1 MMAQLNRFIRTR
13 LWLAILLLLFSG
25 LPSLAFTQDFSGQV
39 VSVLD
44 GDTIDVL
51 HDGKVERIRLNGI
64 DAPEQDQNHGQQAKQ
79 FAEELTRSREVTVE
93 TKELD
98 RYGRTVG
105 DVLLPDG
112 RYLNKE
118 LVRAGL
124 AWWYCKY
131 SSDQILKG
139 LEQDARGNKR
149 GLWSDRIPIPP
160 WIYRK
165 IKRNQVP
172 SVADF
177 DCPSATQPQGFGLD
191 TSSGTTT
198 AIPSTGPVIGNKRSH
213 VYHRPDC
220 PAHSQ
225 VSARNR
231 VEFPSGKAAED
242 AGYRLAGNCP

>member
-1 MMAQLNRFIRTR
+1 MK
-13 LWLAILLLLFSG
+13 LLVTFLVLFFF
-25 LPSLAFTQDFSGQV
+25 SLQEAFPFTGEV
-39 VSVLD
+39 VEVVD
-44 GDTIDVL
+44 GDTIDIL
-51 HDGKVERIRLNGI
+51 HNGKAERIRLNGI
-64 DAPEQDQNHGQQAKQ
+64 DAPERDQAYGQRAKQ
-79 FAEELTRSREVTVE
+79 LAEELTHDQQVKVE

-105 DVLLPDG
+105 DVFLPDG
-112 RYLNKE
+112 RHLNKE

-131 SSDQILKG
+131 SSDQTLKD
-139 LEQDARGNKR
+139 LEQDARDNKR
-149 GLWSDRIPIPP
+149 GLWTGRVPIPP

-165 IKRNQVP
+165 IQRNQVP

-177 DCPSATQPQGFGLD
+177 DCPPVTQPQSFGRD
-191 TSSGTTT
+191 TSSRTTT
-198 AIPSTGPVIGNKRSH
+198 ALPSTGPVIGNKRSR

-220 PAHSQ
+220 PAYSQ

-231 VEFPSGKAAED
+231 VEFPSGKDAED

>member
-1 MMAQLNRFIRTR
+1 MAQLNRLVRTR
-13 LWLAILLLLFSG
+13 LRLAVFLLLLSG
-25 LPSLAFTQDFSGQV
+25 LPSLALAQGFSGRV

-44 GDTIDVL
+44 GDTIAVL
-51 HDGKVERIRLNGI
+51 HDGKVERIRLHGI
-64 DAPEQDQNHGQQAKQ
+64 DAPERDQDYGQRAKQ
-79 FAEELTRSREVTVE
+79 LAEELAHGQHVTVE
-93 TKELD
+93 TKGQD

-105 DVLLPDG
+105 DVLLLDG

-131 SSDQILKG
+131 SSDHTLNEI
-139 LEQDARGNKR
+139 EQDARDNKR
-149 GLWSDRIPIPP
+149 GLWNARVPIPP
-160 WIYRK
+160 WVYRK
-165 IKRNQVP
+165 LQRNQVP

-177 DCPSATQPQGFGLD
+177 DCPATTQPQGAGLD
-191 TSSGTTT
+191 MPSGETPVT
-198 AIPSTGPVIGNKRSH
+198 PSGSPVIGNKRSR

-220 PAHSQ
+220 PAYRQ
-225 VSARNR
+225 VSAKNR